1 MCSLSWKGGLL
12 LMVANPHCPWSL
24 AWSQLP
30 LCPLPSP
37 HPGTHF
43 MPIGHLFTFI
53 YTHLLILAATF
64 TLLNSSPRTM
74 RPCPQSCWKGQLLS
88 PCEQLA
94 SIKGISLSIPWYK
107 SSPPS
112 LSCSCL
118 LKPLH
123 SASFWTFPHFL
134 HHSVDPV
141 KGRYSQLKQPSPE
154 SRKHPHSTSPVQYL
168 SIIATLRK
176 IVMTSLSPPKIINS
190 RETKKTNG
198 PLTAQRGM
206 KLIPMRSIMDLWA
219 WACNANPHSPFP
231 FLLMDV
237 SSAVLARYALLVPW
251 LSWKVADS
259 SSCFFV

>member
-1 MCSLSWKGGLL
+1 MCSLTWKGGLL
-12 LMVANPHCPWSL
+12 FMVANPHRLWSL

-43 MPIGHLFTFI
+43 MQIGHLFTSI
-53 YTHLLILAATF
+53 YTPLLILAATF

-74 RPCPQSCWKGQLLS
+74 RPCPQSCWKGQLPSL
-88 PCEQLA
+88 CEQLA
-94 SIKGISLSIPWYK
+94 SIKGISLSIPWQK

-112 LSCSCL
+112 LSRSCL
-118 LKPLH
+118 LKSLH
-123 SASFWTFPHFL
+123 SASFWTFPHLL
-134 HHSVDPV
+134 HYLVDPV

-154 SRKHPHSTSPVQYL
+154 SSQRPHSTSPVQYL

-176 IVMTSLSPPKIINS
+176 IVMTSLSPPQIINS
-190 RETKKTNG
+190 SMTKKTNG
-198 PLTAQRGM
+198 PITVQRGM

-219 WACNANPHSPFP
+219 WACKANPHSPFP
-231 FLLMDV
+231 FLLMDA

-251 LSWKVADS
+251 LSSKVVDS
-259 SSCFFV
+259 SNCLFV